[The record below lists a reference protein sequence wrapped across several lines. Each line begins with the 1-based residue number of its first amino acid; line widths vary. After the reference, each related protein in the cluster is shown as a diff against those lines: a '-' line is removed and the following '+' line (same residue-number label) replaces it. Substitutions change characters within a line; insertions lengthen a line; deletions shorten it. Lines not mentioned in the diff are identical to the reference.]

1 MNIRF
6 ECDSY
11 VLAVKDN
18 IELTVDADYDI
29 YATQS
34 TFRLVDENTAL
45 EYGEE
50 RLQLLEGAS
59 YNYEL
64 TDGYTLEEIPK
75 IVKQNRRNKNRGR
88 ITPGIYVGRL
98 PLKII
103 DGNGSEI
110 DFALEVRSVKTE
122 YRHEYRKMLEDIT
135 DECTDLL
142 MMHSSPVTQR
152 YDIDY
157 MEDTQSLYQ
166 KFAFVKSA
174 VDSDHFRNAVQRVIS
189 MPVTAWTNQS
199 QEYDIRRSRKIG
211 ASQLRQIASRNNRI
225 TVPSSHALY
234 SKMKTVPA
242 SISSSV
248 KIDTVDTPENRF
260 IKHALTEFLRFC
272 GYICREIE
280 RKEPKVE
287 KRPHIYHE
295 ALALE
300 EKFGSYLHH
309 SLFSDIFDPTSLA
322 LNSPILQRKEGYRD
336 ILRVWL
342 MFDLAAK
349 LTWQA
354 LDDTYSAGKRDVA
367 TLYEYWLFFK
377 LLRLL
382 EKMFKMDSK
391 DIKKLI
397 QSTNDGLGLQLL
409 AGKHT
414 AIEGTYSYNGR
425 DLSIK
430 FSFNRTFGKTSYPES
445 GSWTQRMRPDYT
457 LSLWPSAFSEDD
469 AEEQELIVHVHFD
482 AKYKVD
488 NLQYLSNDD
497 ETDIGDE
504 KISEILNDEKTEEK
518 AGTYKRADLLKMH
531 AYKDAIRRTA
541 GAYVLYPGTEYTNP
555 YKGFHEIV
563 PGLGAFPIS
572 PSKEADGLENLRK
585 FIVEVVDH
593 FSNRASQREQ
603 LSYHSYGIHNNSVQ
617 ILKEAMPEYLSLDK
631 NKNKIRIV
639 PPTDSTVLV
648 GYYNED
654 QYEWIEDNKL
664 YNIRIDPEDGLI
676 DYGNNIMDAKYLLL
690 HGKGEVETS
699 KIWEILRAPR
709 LISKDDL
716 VILKNYPRTPSSDN
730 YFIFELKQIDNN
742 LFNGKKW
749 DLAML
754 SQYKP
759 GRQSSRPFA
768 VTLSEL
774 FSVANQIKQ

>member
-1 MNIRF
+1 VNIRY

-11 VLAVKDN
+11 VLIIKEG
-18 IELTVDADYDI
+18 IELTIDADYEI
-29 YATQS
+29 YANQPTLL
-34 TFRLVDENTAL
+34 LVEEGAAL

-50 RLQLLEGAS
+50 RLQLLEGTS

-64 TDGYTLEEIPK
+64 TDGYTLQEIPK
-75 IVKQNRRNKNRGR
+75 IVKQNRRSKNRGR

-103 DGNGSEI
+103 DSNGNEI
-110 DFALEVRSVKTE
+110 DFAFEVRSVKTE
-122 YRHEYRKMLEDIT
+122 YRSEYRKMLEDIT

-142 MMHSSPVTQR
+142 MIHSSPVTQR

-157 MEDTQSLYQ
+157 MEDTRSLYQ
-166 KFAFVKSA
+166 KFAFVKSV

-225 TVPSSHALY
+225 AVPPSHALY

-248 KIDTVDTPENRF
+248 KIDTVDTAENRF
-260 IKHALTEFLRFC
+260 IKHALTEFRRFC

-280 RKEPKVE
+280 RKESKAE

-300 EKFGSYLHH
+300 EKFGSFLHH
-309 SLFSDIFDPTSLA
+309 SLFSDISDPTSLA
-322 LNSPILQRKEGYRD
+322 LNSPILQRKEGYRE

-349 LTWQA
+349 LTWKA

-391 DIKKLI
+391 DIGKLI

-414 AIEGTYSYNGR
+414 AIEGTYSYSGR

-430 FSFNRTFGKTSYPES
+430 FSFNRTFGKTSYPKS

-488 NLQYLSNDD
+488 NLQYLSNDN
-497 ETDIGDE
+497 ETDIDE
-504 KISEILNDEKTEEK
+504 DKISEILNDEKTEEK

-541 GAYVLYPGTEYTNP
+541 GAYVLYPGTKHTNP

-572 PSKEADGLENLRK
+572 PSNDAEGLDALEK
-585 FIVEVVDH
+585 FIGEIVEH

-603 LSYHSYGIHNNSVQ
+603 LSYYAYGIHNSSVQ
-617 ILKEAMPEYLSLDK
+617 VLKEAMPEYLSKD
-631 NKNKIRIV
+631 KIRIE
-639 PPTDSTVLV
+639 PPMDATVLV

-654 QYEWIEDNKL
+654 QHEWINDNKL
-664 YNIRIDPEDGLI
+664 YNIRIDPKDGLV
-676 DYGNNIMDAKYLLL
+676 DYGTDIMGAKYLLL
-690 HGKGEVETS
+690 HGKGELETS
-699 KIWEILRAPR
+699 RIWEIIGNAPK
-709 LISKDDL
+709 LISKYDL
-716 VILKNYPRTPSSDN
+716 KIQKNYPRNPSSDN
-730 YFIFELKQIDNN
+730 YLVYELKPIAND
-742 LFNGKKW
+742 LFKAKKW
-749 DLAML
+749 DIRKLPKYI
-754 SQYKP
+754 S

-768 VTLSEL
+768 VTLVDL
-774 FSVANQIKQ
+774 FKALV

>member
-1 MNIRF
+1 L
-6 ECDSY
+6 ESDSF
-11 VLAVKDN
+11 VVAVKDG
-18 IELTVDADYDI
+18 IELTVDADYEI
-29 YATQS
+29 YAGQPTL
-34 TFRLVDENTAL
+34 RLVDEGTAL

-64 TDGYTLEEIPK
+64 NDGYTLEVIPN
-75 IVKQNRRNKNRGR
+75 IVKQNRRHENRGR

-103 DGNGSEI
+103 SDSSGDSI

-142 MMHSSPVTQR
+142 MIHSSPVTQR

-157 MEDTQSLYQ
+157 TEDTRSLYQ

-189 MPVTAWTNQS
+189 MPVTAWANQS

-211 ASQLRQIASRNNRI
+211 ASQLRQIASRSNRI
-225 TVPSSHALY
+225 AVPSSHTLY
-234 SKMKTVPA
+234 SRMKTVPA
-242 SISSSV
+242 SISSTV

-260 IKHALTEFLRFC
+260 IKHALTEFRRFC

-280 RKEPKVE
+280 KKESNEE
-287 KRPHIYHE
+287 KRPHIYNE

-309 SLFSDIFDPTSLA
+309 SLFSDISDPTTLA

-382 EKMFKMDSK
+382 EKMFKMNSK
-391 DIKKLI
+391 DIGNLI
-397 QSTNDGLGLQLL
+397 QSTKDGLGLQLM

-414 AIEGTYSYNGR
+414 AFEGKYSHNGR
-425 DLSIK
+425 DLSVK
-430 FSFNRTFGKTSYPES
+430 FSFNRTFGKTAYPKA
-445 GSWTQRMRPDYT
+445 GSWTQSMRPDYT
-457 LSLWPSAFSEDD
+457 LSLWPSVFFEED

-541 GAYVLYPGTEYTNP
+541 GAYVLYPGAEYTNP

-603 LSYHSYGIHNNSVQ
+603 LSYHSYGIHNNPVQ